1 MLTNI
6 DEHLF
11 NFFFNLA
18 AGSPLIGN
26 IMAIITI
33 WSSRV
38 FAVIYLFAVVL
49 MLAKNNKKVLPI
61 IAAPAVTVFAVQ
73 IIRFFYLRPRPFVAL
88 EIDNLIY
95 HTASGSMPS
104 MHAASAFVIA
114 AVIWCVHKKAGNILL
129 LFAFVTGLSRV
140 MVGVHFPAD
149 VLLGSILG
157 LSFGFTA
164 FKIVDKLGWYKKYS
178 WEYHSGE

>member
-11 NFFFNLA
+11 YLFYNLA
-18 AGSPLIGN
+18 VESPLIGN
-26 IMAIITI
+26 LMATITI

-38 FAVIYLFAVVL
+38 FAVIYLMAVVL
-49 MLAKNNKKVLPI
+49 MLQKKNKIVVPV
-61 IAAPAVTVFAVQ
+61 IAAPALTVIAVQ
-73 IIRFFYLRPRPFVAL
+73 IIRFFYLRPRPFVVL
-88 EIDNLIY
+88 EVDNLIY
-95 HTASGSMPS
+95 HTASGSLPS

-114 AVIWCVHKKAGNILL
+114 AIIWCVHKKIGNILL
-129 LFAFVTGLSRV
+129 FFAFVTGISRV

-157 LSFGFTA
+157 LSFGFVT
-164 FKIVDKLGWYKKYS
+164 FKIINKLGWYKNNS
-178 WEYHSGE
+178 REYLSRE